1 MKKIIL
7 VIAII
12 LIGAGVLYR
21 HNSKEA
27 ASIGIIRGA
36 DGPTAYFTTKNKKTD
51 KDKDKDKDEG
61 VEIIGGADG
70 PTQIYTKK

>member
-1 MKKIIL
+1 MKKIMI

-51 KDKDKDKDEG
+51 KDKDKDEG

>member
-1 MKKIIL
+1 MKKIMI

-36 DGPTAYFTTKNKKTD
+36 DGPTATFTTKNKKTD
-51 KDKDKDKDEG
+51 KDKDDG

-70 PTQIYTKK
+70 PTQIYVKSNGK

>member
-51 KDKDKDKDEG
+51 KDKDEG

>member
-51 KDKDKDKDEG
+51 KDKDEG
-61 VEIIGGADG
+61 IEIIGGADG

>member
-1 MKKIIL
+1 MKKIII

-36 DGPTAYFTTKNKKTD
+36 DGPTTYSTTKNKKTD
-51 KDKDKDKDEG
+51 KNKDDG

-70 PTQIYTKK
+70 PTQIYVKSNEK

>member
-51 KDKDKDKDEG
+51 KDKDKDEG

>member
-1 MKKIIL
+1 MKKIMI

-36 DGPTAYFTTKNKKTD
+36 TFTTKNKKTD
-51 KDKDKDKDEG
+51 KDKDDG

-70 PTQIYTKK
+70 PTQIYVKSNGK

>member
-1 MKKIIL
+1 MI

-36 DGPTAYFTTKNKKTD
+36 DGSTATFTTKNKKTD
-51 KDKDKDKDEG
+51 KDKDDG

-70 PTQIYTKK
+70 PTQIYVKSNGK

>member
-51 KDKDKDKDEG
+51 KDKDKDEG

-70 PTQIYTKK
+70 LTQIYTKK

>member
-1 MKKIIL
+1 MI

-27 ASIGIIRGA
+27 ASIGIIRGS
-36 DGPTAYFTTKNKKTD
+36 DGPTATFTTKIKRLTKT
-51 KDKDKDKDEG
+51 KMM
-61 VEIIGGADG
+61 V
-70 PTQIYTKK
+70 

>member
-51 KDKDKDKDEG
+51 KDKDKDES

>member
-51 KDKDKDKDEG
+51 KDKDEG
-61 VEIIGGADG
+61 IEIIGGADG
-70 PTQIYTKK
+70 PTQIYVKSNGK

>member
-1 MKKIIL
+1 MKKIII

-27 ASIGIIRGA
+27 ASIGIIGGT
-36 DGPTAYFTTKNKKTD
+36 DGPTANFISFFLNSD
-51 KDKDKDKDEG
+51 
-61 VEIIGGADG
+61 
-70 PTQIYTKK
+70 

>member
-36 DGPTAYFTTKNKKTD
+36 DGPTQIYTKKNKN
-51 KDKDKDKDEG
+51 KDDG

-70 PTQIYTKK
+70 PTQIYVKSNGK